1 MSKKLRVFKLR
12 DSKDEDLFRELEDY
26 KKELSSLRIA
36 KIAGGTASKLG
47 RIKLVRKA
55 IAKYLTVINQKNR
68 DKVRDTLAKKNLK
81 PLDLRGKKTRAIR
94 KRLTK
99 HQQQLRTLRKIKK
112 DNNFGKRR
120 YTLRKVE

>member
-1 MSKKLRVFKLR
+1 LFK
-12 DSKDEDLFRELEDY
+12 ELDDY

-47 RIKLVRKA
+47 RIRLVRKA
-55 IAKYLTVINQKNR
+55 IAKFLTVINQKNR
-68 DKVRDTLAKKNLK
+68 DKVRDSLAKKSLK

-94 KRLTK
+94 RRITK
-99 HQQQLRTLRKIKK
+99 HQQGLKTLRQVKK
-112 DNNFGKRR
+112 DNNFGLRK

>member
-12 DSKDEDLFRELEDY
+12 DSKDDDLFKELDDY

-55 IAKYLTVINQKNR
+55 IAKFLTVINQKNR
-68 DKVRDTLAKKNLK
+68 DKVRDSLAKKSLK
-81 PLDLRGKKTRAIR
+81 PLDLRGKKD
-94 KRLTK
+94 KSN
-99 HQQQLRTLRKIKK
+99 QKK
-112 DNNFGKRR
+112 NHKTPSRFKKFETSQERQ
-120 YTLRKVE
+120 